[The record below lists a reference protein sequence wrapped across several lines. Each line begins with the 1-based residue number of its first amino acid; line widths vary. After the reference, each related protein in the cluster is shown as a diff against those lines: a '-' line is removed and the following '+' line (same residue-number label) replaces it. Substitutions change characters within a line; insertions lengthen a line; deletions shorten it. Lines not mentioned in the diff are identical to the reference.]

1 MHRPV
6 LLNKTITMRKE
17 ELFEGA
23 IILARRSLAEKRS
36 RCRVIEVQA
45 KALPDLAVSTVR
57 DTKGTYY
64 AMRYDIQPAKLTKKS
79 LEECGFVES
88 KCYGCK
94 GRCFLYKGTR
104 VHLLLRDSNCGFKV
118 RNILQV
124 PWRHKQVRYMHE
136 VQREVAKLKIK
147 DYLK

>member
-6 LLNKTITMRKE
+6 LFNKTFTMRKE

-57 DTKGTYY
+57 DAKGVYY
-64 AMRYDIQPAKLTKKS
+64 AMRYDIQPAKITRNS
-79 LEECGFVES
+79 LKECGFVEP

-94 GRCFLYKGTR
+94 GSCFLYKGTR

-118 RNILQV
+118 GNVLQV
-124 PWRHKQVRYMHE
+124 PWKHKQVRYMHE
-136 VQREVAKLKIK
+136 VQREVSKLRIK
-147 DYLK
+147 DYRP